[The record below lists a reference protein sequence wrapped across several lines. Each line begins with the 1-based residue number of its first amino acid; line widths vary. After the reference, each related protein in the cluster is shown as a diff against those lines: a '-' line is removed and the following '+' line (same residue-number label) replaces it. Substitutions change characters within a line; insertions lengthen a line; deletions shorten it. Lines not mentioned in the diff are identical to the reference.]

1 MQAQHFR
8 SNIRKPKNKFTKIL
22 IIISV
27 ITFTIIYAFSQ
38 TETLINGQYVILNK
52 IKNIEIR
59 EYKESVNA
67 SYYSD
72 IDGGKNNYFRS
83 LASYIFGGNS
93 ENKSISMTS
102 PVTMRLHGNKE
113 MIFRMP
119 EEYSLEN
126 LPKAN
131 NPKINFTIIPACKKA
146 TIQYGGYSNEN
157 IERKKM
163 IELKKILLENSIT
176 HNNKFEVL
184 VYNSPYKILNRRNE
198 ITVNITY
205 P

>member
-1 MQAQHFR
+1 M
-8 SNIRKPKNKFTKIL
+8 KIL
-22 IIISV
+22 LIIL
-27 ITFTIIYAFSQ
+27 TILAAIMYVFSKEN
-38 TETLINGQYVILNK
+38 TPINEQYIVLNK

-59 EYKESVNA
+59 DYKETINA
-67 SYYSD
+67 SYYTDSD
-72 IDGGKNNYFRS
+72 KEKNNYFRS
-83 LASYIFGGNS
+83 LASYIFGANS
-93 ENKSISMTS
+93 EKKKISMTS

-126 LPKAN
+126 LPKAD
-131 NPKINFTIIPACKKA
+131 NPLIKFIVIPACKKA
-146 TIQYGGYSNEN
+146 AIGYGGYSNEN
-157 IERKKM
+157 TERKKTN
-163 IELKKILLENSIT
+163 ELKELLSENNIS

-184 VYNSPYKILNRRNE
+184 VYNSPYKIINRRNE

>member
-1 MQAQHFR
+1 M
-8 SNIRKPKNKFTKIL
+8 KIFL
-22 IIISV
+22 II
-27 ITFTIIYAFSQ
+27 TIIIFGIIYGSSQ
-38 TETLINGQYVILNK
+38 TEINSNNQYVILNK

-59 EYKESVNA
+59 SYKESVNA

-72 IDGGKNNYFRS
+72 EKKERDNYFKN
-83 LASYIFGGNS
+83 LASYIFGGNNK
-93 ENKSISMTS
+93 NKSISMTS

-119 EEYSLEN
+119 DDYSLVN

-131 NPKINFTIIPACKKA
+131 NPKIIFFKLPSCTKA
-146 TIQYGGYSNEN
+146 AIAYGGYSNKN
-157 IERKKM
+157 IEQKKI
-163 IELKKILLENSIT
+163 IELKIILKENNIT

-184 VYNSPYKILNRRNE
+184 VYNSPYKIINRRNE
-198 ITVNITY
+198 ITVNINY